1 MTINKRKKQSR
12 MRGSHTHGGG
22 SKKKRRGAGNR
33 GGRGLAGTGK
43 RGDSKKPM
51 IWHTKYFGK
60 LGFKKKNA
68 ANIKAIN
75 IEDLGLLIN
84 QLLDK
89 GVVEK
94 KGDNYDI
101 NLKKAGYDKLLGKGK
116 INYKLTIKARFASEK
131 AVKKVEAA
139 GGTVNLQEEK
149 LLEQEKSK

>member
-12 MRGSHTHGGG
+12 MRGTHTHGGG
-22 SKKKRRGAGNR
+22 AKKKRRGAGSR
-33 GGRGLAGTGK
+33 GGRGMAGTGK

-60 LGFKKKNA
+60 FGFKKKNA

-75 IEDLGLLIN
+75 IEDLELLIN

-94 KGDNYDI
+94 KGDNYDVD
-101 NLKKAGYDKLLGKGK
+101 LKKAGYDKLLGKGK
-116 INYKLTIKARFASEK
+116 VNHKLTIKARFASEI
-131 AVKKVEAA
+131 AVKKVAAA
-139 GGTVNLQEEK
+139 GGLVKLQEEK
-149 LLEQEKSK
+149 LLERRKSE